1 MERKH
6 WMDNLRWATVL
17 LVLFYHVIYFY
28 NAKGVFGGIGGFYEV
43 QPWDVIMSLLYPWF
57 MMLLFLVAGISSRY
71 ALGPALRQDRG
82 PSSSQESRVP
92 ELIEGTASNGLS
104 HKEFIKS
111 RTRKLLVPATIG
123 LFVFQWMAGYFN
135 TQVAAV
141 ATGSNPFGEMP
152 DTVSQAVQGFIKYF
166 AYSLSGIGPLWF
178 VQDLWLFSLLLVLV
192 RVIEKDKLYWTAARF
207 FQQKSVA
214 SSVSIVLGG
223 FLLVWAGA
231 QGSISHPRPETAD
244 GLWNL
249 YRPLAYFV
257 PFLLGYFVF
266 SHKTVQECVKRIR
279 MPMLAL
285 ALVSGGA
292 FAVIMYGKNDTDPIV
307 LKGWACNLFAW
318 FAILVMLGCFKAW
331 ADKTS
336 PFATYMTR
344 SSYGIYV
351 VHYLVIA
358 SLGYMMKMYTT
369 LAPWMMYVLLFIAV
383 MLLSPAI
390 YEVIRRI
397 PFVRWCVL
405 GEKKR

>member
-6 WMDNLRWATVL
+6 WMDNLRWVTVL

-43 QPWDVIMSLLYPWF
+43 QPWDAIMSLLYPWF

-71 ALGPALRQDRG
+71 AL
-82 PSSSQESRVP
+82 EK
-92 ELIEGTASNGLS
+92 TT
-104 HKEFIKS
+104 HKKFIKS

-141 ATGSNPFGEMP
+141 ATGGNPFGDMP
-152 DTVSQAVQGFIKYF
+152 DTVPHAVQCFIKYF

-178 VQDLWLFSLLLVLV
+178 VQDLWLFSLLLVLI
-192 RVIEKDKLYWTAARF
+192 RVIEKDKLYNRIGGF
-207 FQQKSVA
+207 FRVTSWYEYLF
-214 SSVSIVLGG
+214 IVKG
-223 FLLVWAGA
+223 FLLIFLGA
-231 QGSISHPRPETAD
+231 QCSISHPRPETAD

-266 SHKTVQECVKRIR
+266 SHETVQDCVKRIR
-279 MPMLAL
+279 IPMLAL
-285 ALVSGGA
+285 ALASGVA
-292 FAVIMYGKNDTDPIV
+292 FAIVNYGKNDTDPIV
-307 LKGWACNLFAW
+307 LKGWSCNFFAW
-318 FAILVMLGCFKAW
+318 FAILAMLGCFKAW

-336 PFATYMTR
+336 PFATYMTK

-358 SLGYMMKMYTT
+358 SLGYIMKMYTT
-369 LAPWMMYVLLFIAV
+369 LAPWMMYVILFVAV
-383 MLLSPAI
+383 MTIPFALNEI
-390 YEVIRRI
+390 IKRI
-397 PFVRWCVL
+397 PFIRWCVL
-405 GEKKR
+405 GMKKTKV